1 MRNRLRQALFV
12 VLIGLVLASAAFG
25 ADLKLGDLP
34 PPLKLPNFQEK
45 TVELEPLLGQKAV
58 LITFV
63 AGWSKNCQAE
73 LLALQKVNES
83 YSKRGL
89 VILAV
94 NLEKGTQ
101 TQDSNSDCLI
111 LSMTLERL
119 YARSL

>member
-83 YSKRGL
+83 
-89 VILAV
+89 
-94 NLEKGTQ
+94 
-101 TQDSNSDCLI
+101 
-111 LSMTLERL
+111 
-119 YARSL
+119 